1 MLIYGTVLLN
11 ILRTSIIF
19 DVELTSCRLYISL
32 PQRRRVLGCGFK
44 SADFLVEMP
53 KQLMLMKEFVERGQ
67 AKQAGVQAHKIRGA
81 AGNIGSPALQEI
93 AHAMEQAG
101 TAEEINLL
109 RTLMPEMEKQFE
121 LLKEAMEASE
131 P

>member
-1 MLIYGTVLLN
+1 ML
-11 ILRTSIIF
+11 
-19 DVELTSCRLYISL
+19 DVIGK
-32 PQRRRVLGCGFK
+32 V
-44 SADFLVEMP
+44 LVEMS
-53 KQLMLMKEFVERGQ
+53 KQLMLMKESVEQGH

-81 AGNIGSPALQEI
+81 VGNIGSLALQEI

-101 TAEEINLL
+101 KAEEINLL

-121 LLKEAMEASE
+121 LLKQLMEASE

>member
-1 MLIYGTVLLN
+1 MMTRLLGDEDLAQKV
-11 ILRTSIIF
+11 IGK
-19 DVELTSCRLYISL
+19 V
-32 PQRRRVLGCGFK
+32 
-44 SADFLVEMP
+44 LVEMP

-101 TAEEINLL
+101 TAEEIKLL

-121 LLKEAMEASE
+121 LLKQAMEASE